1 MRICDQP
8 DMSIIFQKITETT
21 LTEEEIE
28 KGLTATA
35 YHEAGHAVMAVSL
48 GRPIEKVTISPSKSP
63 IGAMNSGLRLGVCK
77 IQKGRSKPTKDLL
90 EDEVMIL
97 YAGMVAESGFTKQYC
112 EIGAAQD
119 LRQARRL
126 LERSRTKTQRQLE
139 KLEQR
144 LLDKTE
150 HALNDK
156 VHLAA
161 IELVAKE
168 LLEKKT
174 ISGRA
179 VEHFFK
185 MAQQQHS

>member
-1 MRICDQP
+1 ME
-8 DMSIIFQKITETT
+8 TEKD
-21 LTEEEIE
+21 LSLI
-28 KGLTATA
+28 ATA

-48 GRPIEKVTISPSKSP
+48 GRPIEKVTIEPSRSQ
-63 IGAMNSGLRLGVCK
+63 IGAMTSGFQLGTTK
-77 IQKGRSKPTKDLL
+77 IQKGRTKPTKDWL

-112 EIGAAQD
+112 PIGAAQD
-119 LRQARRL
+119 LRQVRRL
-126 LERSRTKTQRQLE
+126 LQKTRAKTERQLE

-150 HALNDK
+150 HLLSDAA
-156 VHLAA
+156 HQSA
-161 IELVAKE
+161 IEMVIKE
-168 LLEKKT
+168 LLVKKT

-185 MAQQQHS
+185 MAQQQN

>member
-63 IGAMNSGLRLGVCK
+63 IGAMNSGLRLGVRK
-77 IQKGRSKPTKDLL
+77 IQKGRSKPTKDWL

-185 MAQQQHS
+185 MAQQQYS